1 MLKFILERLVGKKT
15 FLSLFILLAH
25 QGLKAFG
32 MDVIPDEQLS
42 QFVDTLLIILAGV
55 FKHIG
60 NKREETLKKDME
72 TVQKSN
78 KTLINEVTKPI
89 N

>member
-15 FLSLFILLAH
+15 FLSLALLLAH

-60 NKREETLKKDME
+60 NKREEILKRDME
-72 TVQKSN
+72 TVHKSN
-78 KTLINEVTKPI
+78 KTLIDEITKPTP
-89 N
+89 